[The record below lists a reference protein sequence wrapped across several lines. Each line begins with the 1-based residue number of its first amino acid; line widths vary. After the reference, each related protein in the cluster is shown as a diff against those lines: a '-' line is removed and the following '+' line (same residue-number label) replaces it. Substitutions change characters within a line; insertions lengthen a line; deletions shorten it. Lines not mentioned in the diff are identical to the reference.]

1 MSIALENTQPTGPL
15 DRAGSNR
22 GVPGDTH
29 HTGDERRALAA
40 VDLSV
45 VIPVSERYDDVR
57 ALYNAYKAD
66 LDRTNRS
73 YEIIYVLDGQY
84 AEVLSTLKA
93 LLDEGEPLRVI
104 RFARSFGEAT
114 ALSAGFANS
123 DGPLLLTLPAYY
135 QVEPGSVTRVVD
147 ALDQYDMVVGRRSAR
162 KDSGFNQLQTRLFY
176 RVQKF
181 ITGFELHD
189 LGCGVRG
196 FKRQIIDEV
205 FIYGDQHRFLPIM
218 AQRWGFNVGELDLP
232 QSSKDRYRRVYRP
245 GVYLRRLL
253 DLLTVFF
260 LGKFT
265 KKPLRFFGLIGGGIA
280 STGALTL
287 LWLVVDRLL
296 FGESLGDRPAVLAGS
311 LMIVLGIQIFGL
323 GLIGELIIFTH
334 ARELKEYTIEEIIN

>member
-1 MSIALENTQPTGPL
+1 MSLASQNNRRPEQLYPHSL
-15 DRAGSNR
+15 YRRASEST
-22 GVPGDTH
+22 DDSI
-29 HTGDERRALAA
+29 DERRVAPV

-45 VIPVSERYDDVR
+45 VIPISERYDDVKE
-57 ALYNAYKAD
+57 LYEAYKAD
-66 LDRTNRS
+66 LDGTNCS

-93 LLDEGEPLRVI
+93 LLDEGEPIKII

-135 QVEPGSVTRVVD
+135 QVEPGAMTRVVD
-147 ALDQYDMVVGRRSAR
+147 ALEQHDMVVGRRSAR
-162 KDSGFNQLQTRLFY
+162 KDSGFNQLQTRVFY

-196 FKRQIIDEV
+196 FKRQVVEEV

-218 AQRWGFNVGELDLP
+218 AQRWGFKVVEVDLP

-265 KKPLRFFGLIGGGIA
+265 KKPLRFFGLIGSGLAFI
-280 STGALTL
+280 GAITLTWL
-287 LWLVVDRLL
+287 LIDRLFL
-296 FGESLGDRPAVLAGS
+296 SEPLGDRPAILAGS
-311 LMIVLGIQIFGL
+311 LLIVLGIQIFGL

-334 ARELKEYTIEEIIN
+334 AKELKEYTIEEIIN